1 MTAASPAGTPLILVV
16 LSLGISFLAAVGSIA
31 AVLMTRANVRWQIQ
45 VAAREAWMRE
55 LREQVATI
63 MAHYVTVQVVDSHV
77 RHMDTDEPAT
87 KDVIARISE
96 ISRCAH
102 VIRLLIR
109 ERGSQD
115 EEFVQVVNT
124 LLKRVWARR
133 AEPDE
138 PEMEAFATGAT
149 AILQRERAA
158 IEAPGK
164 WRNGRGAFGWPPWS
178 RLRTWACGRPHF
190 PT

>member
-1 MTAASPAGTPLILVV
+1 MTAASSAGTPLILVV
-16 LSLGISFLAAVGSIA
+16 LSLGISFLAAIGSIA
-31 AVLMTRANVRWQIQ
+31 AVLMTRANVLWQIQ

-55 LREQVATI
+55 FREQVATI
-63 MAHYVTVQVVDSHV
+63 MAHYVRVQVTDSHV
-77 RHMDTDEPAT
+77 RHLDTDDPAG
-87 KDVIARISE
+87 KDAIARIAE
-96 ISRCAH
+96 ISRCAQ

-115 EEFVQVVNT
+115 EEFLQGVDA
-124 LLKRVWARR
+124 LLKRVWA
-133 AEPDE
+133 AEPDA
-138 PEMEAFATGAT
+138 PEKAAFAVGAT